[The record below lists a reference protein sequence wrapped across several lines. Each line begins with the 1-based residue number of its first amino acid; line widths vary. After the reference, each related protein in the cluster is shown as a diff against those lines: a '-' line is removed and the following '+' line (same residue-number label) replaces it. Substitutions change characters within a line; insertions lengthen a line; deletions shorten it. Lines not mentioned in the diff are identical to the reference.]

1 MKLRK
6 TRPNPAI
13 FRAELHSYFEPYD
26 DNDGMTFEMDHAI
39 NLVKMHGTP
48 IINIVQHR
56 DYAIFRVLNAFRE
69 LQAAMSLGIKP
80 CLRLCDPSEM
90 IDIKE
95 CEWYDSDL
103 AGGDDLH
110 PARLVGAWLYED
122 GIHCH
127 SLVPNLYP
135 LKRKVYR
142 GRIFGPYEQG

>member
-6 TRPNPAI
+6 TRPNAAI
-13 FRAELHSYFEPYD
+13 FRAEIHAYFEPYD
-26 DNDGMTFEMDHAI
+26 DDAMSIEMENAI
-39 NLVKMHGTP
+39 EIVKVHGTP

-56 DYAIFRVLNAFRE
+56 DYAIFRVLNGFRE

-90 IDIKE
+90 IDIKN

-110 PARLVGAWLYED
+110 PARLVAAWLYED

-127 SLVPNLYP
+127 SLVPDLYP
-135 LKRKVYR
+135 LEKKVYR
-142 GRIFGPYEQG
+142 GRIFGPYEQA

>member
-6 TRPNPAI
+6 ARTNAAI
-13 FRAELHSYFEPYD
+13 FRAEIHAYFEPYED
-26 DNDGMTFEMDHAI
+26 DRMTFEMEQAI
-39 NLVKMHGTP
+39 DFVKVHGTP

-56 DYAIFRVLNAFRE
+56 QYAIFRVLNAFRE
-69 LQAAMSLGIKP
+69 LQAAMGLGIKP

-90 IDIKE
+90 IDIKNF
-95 CEWYDSDL
+95 EWYDSDL

-110 PARLVGAWLYED
+110 PAHLVAAWLYED

-135 LKRKVYR
+135 LEKKVYT
-142 GRIFGPYEQG
+142 GRIFGPYEV